1 MKIKNFVAANMNEAI
16 ALVRQELGSEA
27 IILSNQTVSG
37 QVHLTAALE
46 DKVDYDFSSEDEV
59 ETLDVAGHFNDS
71 LLRESLE
78 YHDFLPSVSRRLLAC
93 CREENRRLGSRDDR
107 RILEAALNRLFRFSS
122 VLDVSGSKI
131 KMFMGTPGS
140 GKSTAIAKAATQA
153 RLKGIKCVIVST
165 DNVRAGAN
173 QQLKAFAEILDVEF
187 FFFKDAKQL
196 FMFCRDPGAS
206 YGLVL
211 VDTPGINPFVAAEV
225 DKVAAFAEAVK
236 ADKILTMDAGRNV
249 SEAVEVAET
258 FKNLGAAYLLPTR
271 LDLTRRIGTVLS
283 VADCC
288 NLTFCAASV
297 SSSIAKGLADVDAQS
312 LARLILS

>member
-46 DKVDYDFSSEDEV
+46 DKVDYDFSAEDEV

-196 FMFCRDPGAS
+196 FMFCRDQGAS

-225 DKVAAFAEAVK
+225 
-236 ADKILTMDAGRNV
+236 DKILTMDAGRNV

>member
-78 YHDFLPSVSRRLLAC
+78 YHDFLPSVSRRLQAC

-196 FMFCRDPGAS
+196 FMFCRDQGAS

-225 DKVAAFAEAVK
+225 
-236 ADKILTMDAGRNV
+236 DKILTMDAGRNV